1 MTRLCTACNR
11 RPRRGPKQ
19 VWCLVCHNA
28 ANTLA
33 RQRDPMVAAKSMAYW
48 IGRMNRAPDDET
60 LAACLARADEARQSF
75 TTFVR
80 ISAATQSPETRFQPE
95 STPNDP

>member
-1 MTRLCTACNR
+1 MTRLCTACEK

-33 RQRDPMVAAKSMAYW
+33 RQRDPMVAAKSMAHW
-48 IGRMNRAPDDET
+48 ISRMMRAKGIDEMS
-60 LAACLARADEARQSF
+60 AALVRADQARQSF

-80 ISAATQSPETRFQPE
+80 ISAATQAPDTRFQPE